1 MLSCL
6 CGNMG
11 NPLVIQQFVIENV
24 NGNRTLVGSLGL
36 LSIKKGEMGQLQAN
50 VERIPSNLI
59 QEIKPPLKLVSE
71 LGPWVFRWSSG
82 THIHDQLTSSCW
94 PSCTGLVWPRT
105 NVANDY
111 IKLLSNNAHTMIQN
125 SETFNTHSQIINIY
139 IHTYTSMYCSAA
151 SHVCCLI
158 SQMVP
163 GLHYIFGKN
172 RGFQLGGQQWLRML
186 T

>member
-11 NPLVIQQFVIENV
+11 NPLVVQQFVIENV

-71 LGPWVFRWSSG
+71 LGP
-82 THIHDQLTSSCW
+82 
-94 PSCTGLVWPRT
+94 
-105 NVANDY
+105 
-111 IKLLSNNAHTMIQN
+111 
-125 SETFNTHSQIINIY
+125 
-139 IHTYTSMYCSAA
+139 
-151 SHVCCLI
+151 
-158 SQMVP
+158 
-163 GLHYIFGKN
+163 
-172 RGFQLGGQQWLRML
+172 
-186 T
+186 